1 MSVAR
6 SVQTVGL
13 EEHRSM
19 ARTWPSVAE
28 FGRISI
34 ISITITLESKAC
46 LRNIKKEK
54 EASVW
59 SLFTHRVVR
68 EAHNASKP
76 TYPQNTS
83 HPTTPTARS
92 RETTGKGS
100 SPWPAE
106 PLWPACCCP
115 VRGTLHLRGG
125 GEGVE
130 AAGAAR
136 G

>member
-54 EASVW
+54 EVSVW
-59 SLFTHRVVR
+59 SLFTHRVV
-68 EAHNASKP
+68 
-76 TYPQNTS
+76 
-83 HPTTPTARS
+83 PTTLRS
-92 RETTGKGS
+92 PSTRRTLLTQPHPLRGLERLLGKGAVPGPPS
-100 SPWPAE
+100 RSGPPA
-106 PLWPACCCP
+106 
-115 VRGTLHLRGG
+115 
-125 GEGVE
+125 
-130 AAGAAR
+130 AAQ
-136 G
+136 